1 MKKRPDGRYK
11 VSATIGGKRRYFY
24 GRTIKEAEQRRDQF
38 KNALHAAPNVDYN
51 ITLGQWLSIW
61 LRGAR
66 ATLAEDTFD
75 SYVFQLRRYVLPT
88 LAKVKLIE
96 LQPHMFRD
104 LIASLLSQ
112 GYSNRTVQY
121 AIAVVRI
128 GLRQAVNDGII
139 PTYPLRGVKLP
150 TVTHDKVLALT
161 KEEATRFLASVHN
174 PKHHNLYWVALYTGL
189 RRSELLGLRINDV
202 DMKNK
207 TLTVNQT
214 VLNVGGNVVISQTTK
229 NKSSHRT
236 ISIDDQ
242 TLAVIRNQEKS
253 FLKSEWHPSTTKIIT
268 CSSPVPMDARMIR
281 NIFPD
286 AQRHTAATQICRKPS
301 LSTPSVIPMRR
312 SWSKPASTSR
322 SSNTALAMPPL
333 PRPWT
338 HTATS
343 RRPWKAASST
353 NSVTSSD
360 PRFDPAPTVLLRF
373 TALYRVFLSM
383 PHGRKWRK

>member
-1 MKKRPDGRYK
+1 MKKRSDGRYK
-11 VSATIGGKRRYFY
+11 VSVTIDGKRHYFY
-24 GRTIKEAEQRRDQF
+24 GKTIKEAEQRRDKY
-38 KNALHAAPNVDYN
+38 KNALLSAPNVDYN
-51 ITLGQWLSIW
+51 ITLGQWLSVW

-66 ATLAEDTFD
+66 ATLAEDTFE

-161 KEEATRFLASVHN
+161 KNEAARFLAAVPN

-189 RRSELLGLRINDV
+189 RRSELLGLRINDIDV
-202 DMKNK
+202 KNK

-214 VLNVGGNVVISQTTK
+214 VLNVGGSVVISQTTK

-242 TLAVIRNQEKS
+242 TLSVIRNQEK
-253 FLKSEWHPSTTKIIT
+253 IIFKER
-268 CSSPVPMDARMIR
+268 MAAMNYENNNLLFAR
-281 NIFPD
+281 PD
-286 AQRHTAATQICRKPS
+286 GCE
-301 LSTPSVIPMRR
+301 
-312 SWSKPASTSR
+312 
-322 SSNTALAMPPL
+322 
-333 PRPWT
+333 
-338 HTATS
+338 
-343 RRPWKAASST
+343 
-353 NSVTSSD
+353 
-360 PRFDPAPTVLLRF
+360 
-373 TALYRVFLSM
+373 
-383 PHGRKWRK
+383 

>member
-51 ITLGQWLSIW
+51 ITMGQWLSIW

-128 GLRQAVNDGII
+128 SLRQAVNDGII

-161 KEEATRFLASVHN
+161 KDEAARFLAAVPN

-189 RRSELLGLRINDV
+189 RRSG
-202 DMKNK
+202 
-207 TLTVNQT
+207 
-214 VLNVGGNVVISQTTK
+214 
-229 NKSSHRT
+229 
-236 ISIDDQ
+236 
-242 TLAVIRNQEKS
+242 
-253 FLKSEWHPSTTKIIT
+253 
-268 CSSPVPMDARMIR
+268 
-281 NIFPD
+281 
-286 AQRHTAATQICRKPS
+286 
-301 LSTPSVIPMRR
+301 
-312 SWSKPASTSR
+312 
-322 SSNTALAMPPL
+322 
-333 PRPWT
+333 
-338 HTATS
+338 
-343 RRPWKAASST
+343 
-353 NSVTSSD
+353 
-360 PRFDPAPTVLLRF
+360 
-373 TALYRVFLSM
+373 
-383 PHGRKWRK
+383 